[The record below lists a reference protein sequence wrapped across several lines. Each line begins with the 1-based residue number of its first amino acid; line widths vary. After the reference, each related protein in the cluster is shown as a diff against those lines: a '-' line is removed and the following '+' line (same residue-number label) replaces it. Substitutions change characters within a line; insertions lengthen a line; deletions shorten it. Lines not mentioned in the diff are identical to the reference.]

1 MVDAT
6 EPSTSTIEPATSMP
20 TVTDPNPTPIMSD
33 ALKAKAEKAAADK
46 AVADKVLADQE
57 HGAKVLGDMEAGI
70 RNRLVKMSEEFGGEY
85 AKLHTSYTEQPDEVK
100 AHTMYKPLGDRISTV
115 EALVNTLWHTAA
127 SFPVPVDPPVPHGSL

>member
-1 MVDAT
+1 MTDDPQTAK
-6 EPSTSTIEPATSMP
+6 EI
-20 TVTDPNPTPIMSD
+20 DPNTGTGTTVATTNAPIMSD

-46 AVADKVLADQE
+46 SAADKILADQE

-70 RNRLVKMSEEFGGEY
+70 RDRLVKMSEEFGGEY
-85 AKLHTSYTEQPDEVK
+85 AKLHAAYIDMPDEVK

-127 SFPVPVDPPVPHGSL
+127 SFPAPPAAL